1 MEEELKKKLKE
12 AKAALESSAGELKK
26 HAAAIAESVKESAL
40 ATLPEKTR
48 SHLVKAGEE
57 FSAGTKVLAAAALHS
72 VESKLKELRTGLEKR
87 E

>member
-12 AKAALESSAGELKK
+12 AKEALESSAGELKK

-40 ATLPEKTR
+40 AALPEKTR
-48 SHLVKAGEE
+48 DHLVKAGKE
-57 FSAGTKVLAAAALHS
+57 FSAGARVLAAAALQS
-72 VESKLKELRTGLEKR
+72 VESKLKELRGSLEKR